1 MILRSKIF
9 KTKTAGNKDADK
21 LLISLL

>member
-9 KTKTAGNKDADK
+9 ETETAGNKDADK